1 MVNGD
6 AALLLNGGLIDDG
19 MLQFANP
26 DGLVVMNTSLLGM
39 RQFFVRELVKEL
51 NGRPEVVET
60 RCADGASYF
69 LSARSVI
76 T

>member
-39 RQFFVRELVKEL
+39 RQFFVRELIKKL
-51 NGRPEVVET
+51 NGRPQIVET
-60 RCADGASYF
+60 RCANGASHF

>member
-39 RQFFVRELVKEL
+39 RQFFVRQLVKEL
-51 NGRPEVVET
+51 NGRPQIVET
-60 RCADGASYF
+60 RCANGASYF

>member
-39 RQFFVRELVKEL
+39 RQFFVRQLVKEL
-51 NGRPEVVET
+51 NGRPEVVKT